1 MQDEL
6 CRHIK
11 TNGLQCHSPAL
22 APAILRVRRPSPTG
36 ARYPLPCEAAHWF
49 TGALPPLILLG
60 IKNIGEVSIEDFVS
74 APDNSD
80 KAGNSSADSPTDHS
94 IQSATAAPVLT
105 EEPAFTPP
113 EPPRPPQ
120 PAGRKLLPI
129 ILPIII
135 AACLLAIVAV
145 VFKRSPQLSAPWP
158 QSYDPAHSW
167 LLSAALAALP
177 LLVLLVAMA
186 GLRIKGHIAALIG
199 LGTALAVA
207 LVVFHMPARLALLAT
222 GLGAGYG
229 LFPICWIVVPVLFLY
244 QLTVRSGRFA
254 QLQDCLVGV
263 TPDGRLQLLLIAFAF
278 GAFFEGAAG
287 FGTPVAVCG
296 TILIGLGFPPLQ
308 AAGLA
313 LLANTA
319 PVAFGALGTPIIALH
334 GVTNLDTLLL
344 SRVIGRLLTPFCIL
358 VPFWL
363 IWAFAGFGA
372 MVEVWPAIL
381 AAGIVFGGTQ
391 LFIATF
397 HGPWLVDI
405 AASVISMAALIVF
418 FRVWKPK
425 RILNATCKDVTREP
439 LPINTNN
446 GKIILRAALPWIV
459 LTLCVVLWGMPR
471 FSQGIDAAT
480 SIKIPI
486 KGLHQVVLRMP
497 PAVPAPTAEAAVF
510 NFNWL
515 SATGTGI
522 FLAAVLAGLLMGM
535 RPRAIAHV
543 FLETM
548 VTVRFTLVTI
558 AALMAIGFITRYCG
572 MDAALGLAFARTGT
586 FYPFFGT
593 LIGWIGT
600 ASTGSDT
607 SSNVL
612 FGSLQKLTA
621 QQLNVSP
628 YLMASANSAGGVMG
642 KMVAPQSIVV
652 ATTATESY
660 GSEGSIL
667 RFVFLHSFALA
678 CLVGLLVSMIAYS
691 PSFTR
696 FILR

>member
-1 MQDEL
+1 M
-6 CRHIK
+6 
-11 TNGLQCHSPAL
+11 
-22 APAILRVRRPSPTG
+22 
-36 ARYPLPCEAAHWF
+36 
-49 TGALPPLILLG
+49 
-60 IKNIGEVSIEDFVS
+60 
-74 APDNSD
+74 
-80 KAGNSSADSPTDHS
+80 
-94 IQSATAAPVLT
+94 LT
-105 EEPAFTPP
+105 EEPVFSPP
-113 EPPRPPQ
+113 EQHRPPR
-120 PAGRKLLPI
+120 RKSTTILVATALLVITAVAFKQAPR
-129 ILPIII
+129 
-135 AACLLAIVAV
+135 LA
-145 VFKRSPQLSAPWP
+145 APWP
-158 QSYDPAHSW
+158 QSYDPAHAW

-177 LLVLLVAMA
+177 LLVLLTAMA
-186 GLRIKGHIAALIG
+186 GLRIKGHIAALAG
-199 LGTALAVA
+199 LATALAVA
-207 LVVFHMPARLALLAT
+207 LIAFHMPSRLALLAT
-222 GLGAGYG
+222 GLGAAYG

-287 FGTPVAVCG
+287 FGTPVAVCA

-308 AAGLA
+308 AAGLG

-319 PVAFGALGTPIIALH
+319 PVAFGAIGTPIIALH
-334 GVTNLDTLLL
+334 GVTGLDTLLL
-344 SRVIGRLLTPFCIL
+344 ARVIGRMLAPFCVL

-372 MVEVWPAIL
+372 MLEIWPAIL
-381 AAGIVFGGTQ
+381 VAGATYGTT
-391 LFIATF
+391 LLLVSTF
-397 HGPWLVDI
+397 HGPWLADI
-405 AASVISMAALIVF
+405 SASVVSMAALIAF
-418 FRVWKPK
+418 LRVWKPK
-425 RILNATCKDVTREP
+425 RILNPSCKDVTSESRS
-439 LPINTNN
+439 ISRNS
-446 GKIILRAALPWIV
+446 GKIILRAALPWII

-471 FSQGIDAAT
+471 FSQAIDAAT
-480 SIKIPI
+480 SFKIPI
-486 KGLHQVVLRMP
+486 NGLHQVVLRMP
-497 PAVPAPTAEAAVF
+497 PAVPTPTAEAAVF

-522 FLAAVLAGLLMGM
+522 FFAAILAGLLMGM
-535 RPRAIAHV
+535 KPRAIFRV

-548 VTVRFTLVTI
+548 VTVRFTLITI

-572 MDAALGLAFARTGT
+572 MDATLGLAFARTGV

-593 LIGWIGT
+593 LIGWLGT

-621 QQLNVSP
+621 QQLNLSP

-660 GSEGSIL
+660 GTEGSIL
-667 RFVFLHSFALA
+667 RFVFLHSVALA
-678 CLVGLLVSMIAYS
+678 CLVGLLVSLMAYW
-691 PSFTR
+691 PALTK
-696 FILR
+696 LALH

>member
-1 MQDEL
+1 V
-6 CRHIK
+6 I
-11 TNGLQCHSPAL
+11 
-22 APAILRVRRPSPTG
+22 
-36 ARYPLPCEAAHWF
+36 
-49 TGALPPLILLG
+49 
-60 IKNIGEVSIEDFVS
+60 
-74 APDNSD
+74 
-80 KAGNSSADSPTDHS
+80 
-94 IQSATAAPVLT
+94 
-105 EEPAFTPP
+105 
-113 EPPRPPQ
+113 
-120 PAGRKLLPI
+120 
-129 ILPIII
+129 
-135 AACLLAIVAV
+135 V
-145 VFKRSPQLSAPWP
+145 VFSRTPQLTAPWP
-158 QSYDPAHSW
+158 QSYDPAHFW

-177 LLVLLVAMA
+177 LMVLLVAMA
-186 GLRIKGHIAALIG
+186 GLRIKGHIAALAG
-199 LGTALAVA
+199 LATALAVA

-222 GLGAGYG
+222 GLGVGYG

-254 QLQDCLVGV
+254 QLQECLVGV

-319 PVAFGALGTPIIALH
+319 PVAFGALGTPIVALH

-344 SRVIGRLLTPFCIL
+344 ARVIGRILTPFCVI

-372 MVEVWPAIL
+372 MLEVWPAVL
-381 AAGIVFGGTQ
+381 VAGATFGATQ
-391 LFIATF
+391 LLIATY

-405 AASVISMAALIVF
+405 AASVISMVVLIAF

-425 RILNATCKDVTREP
+425 RLLDAACKDVTHGP
-439 LPINTNN
+439 PANCATNS
-446 GKIILRAALPWIV
+446 KDVLRAALPWIV

-471 FSQGIDAAT
+471 FSQAIDAAT
-480 SIKIPI
+480 SMKVPI
-486 KGLHQVVLRMP
+486 NGLHQLVLRMP

-522 FLAAVLAGLLMGM
+522 FIAAVLAGLLMGM

-543 FLETM
+543 FIETL

-572 MDAALGLAFARTGT
+572 MDATLGLAFARTGA

-593 LIGWIGT
+593 LIGWLGT

-621 QQLNVSP
+621 QQLNISP
-628 YLMASANSAGGVMG
+628 YLMASANSSGGVMG

-660 GSEGSIL
+660 GSEGTIL
-667 RFVFLHSFALA
+667 RFVFLHSLALA
-678 CLVGLLVSMIAYS
+678 CLVGLLVSIVAYS
-691 PSFTR
+691 PALTR
-696 FILR
+696 LILH